1 MSLEVLEQPHL
12 STKPEKTKTLRSAEL
27 PRPKFDLG
35 KDDHALYG
43 EYNPKFAGRGG
54 EHLVFTIPGH
64 EKIVF
69 KVAHNMI
76 VATLHDVE
84 SREGSGGV
92 LAERTLRHQA
102 VVARAKL
109 ADIEEFF
116 GREHMARQR
125 VSTMNLPIPAH
136 ILRDLYNE
144 DLLPSGQDSVTLP
157 VVVRIQEAIDLRERE
172 TLLDL
177 TSSYAEEKLS
187 DDPGELELY
196 SQGSDQWVLNRESP
210 KNFDRKTFSSCLQSP
225 SLEKV
230 IVLAE
235 TDAQFR
241 ETLSDFVSRAIEYSQ
256 NTYEFLDLAG
266 KNNVVFMK
274 SGESWQHLLIDAAYP
289 GADTGML
296 LRGQQ
301 ALYSYITGQI
311 ALSEEDVYA
320 LYNVLNYTR
329 TINALADALGM
340 SERIHLLHEDILSE
354 ATVDWKELRRYLL
367 TRIKKPPLGFT
378 AQVS

>member
-1 MSLEVLEQPHL
+1 MSHEVLERPL
-12 STKPEKTKTLRSAEL
+12 TNKRETEETKPLRSTEL
-27 PRPKFDLG
+27 PRPKFDLS
-35 KDDHALYG
+35 KDDHPLYG
-43 EYNPKFAGRGG
+43 EYEPRFVSQGG
-54 EHLVFTIPGH
+54 EHLVFTILGH

-76 VATLHDVE
+76 EATLHDVE
-84 SREGSGGV
+84 SLEGTGGA

-136 ILRDLYNE
+136 ILQDLYKSK
-144 DLLPSGQDSVTLP
+144 DIPPHGQSIVTLP

-187 DDPGELELY
+187 DDPSELELY
-196 SQGSDQWVLNRESP
+196 SQGSDQWVLNHESP
-210 KNFDRKTFSSCLQSP
+210 KNFDRKTFSGCLQSP
-225 SLEKV
+225 ALEK
-230 IVLAE
+230 IMALAE
-235 TDAQFR
+235 NNGAFR
-241 ETLSDFVSRAIEYSQ
+241 EVLMDFVARAIEFSQ

-274 SGESWQHLLIDAAYP
+274 SGESWQYLLIDAAYP
-289 GADTGML
+289 GADTGVL

-301 ALYSYITGQI
+301 ALYSYITGQKV
-311 ALSEEDVYA
+311 LSEEDVYA
-320 LYNVLNYTR
+320 LYNALNYTR

-354 ATVDWKELRRYLL
+354 TAVDWKQLRQYLL
-367 TRIKKPPLGFT
+367 TRIKGPN
-378 AQVS
+378 

>member
-1 MSLEVLEQPHL
+1 MAMNKELRLACRRIWLCNEQVREQPHL

-177 TSSYAEEKLS
+177 TSSYAEDFKNLKDKTYNVKLRVVGNSHAISIPKEIVEFIQHHEKVMDNMVRLCFEDMHKLS
-187 DDPGELELY
+187 LIFGEK
-196 SQGSDQWVLNRESP
+196 DQ
-210 KNFDRKTFSSCLQSP
+210 
-225 SLEKV
+225 
-230 IVLAE
+230 
-235 TDAQFR
+235 
-241 ETLSDFVSRAIEYSQ
+241 
-256 NTYEFLDLAG
+256 
-266 KNNVVFMK
+266 M
-274 SGESWQHLLIDAAYP
+274 
-289 GADTGML
+289 
-296 LRGQQ
+296 
-301 ALYSYITGQI
+301 
-311 ALSEEDVYA
+311 ED
-320 LYNVLNYTR
+320 
-329 TINALADALGM
+329 
-340 SERIHLLHEDILSE
+340 
-354 ATVDWKELRRYLL
+354 W
-367 TRIKKPPLGFT
+367 
-378 AQVS
+378 